1 MLDHE
6 NDQIFFLNKRDLKI
20 ISSKLPF
27 IECHV
32 RFTTIPFKP
41 LSEQVIVDILINI
54 YDFSLYK

>member
-41 LSEQVIVDILINI
+41 LSEQVNRR
-54 YDFSLYK
+54 YSYKYL